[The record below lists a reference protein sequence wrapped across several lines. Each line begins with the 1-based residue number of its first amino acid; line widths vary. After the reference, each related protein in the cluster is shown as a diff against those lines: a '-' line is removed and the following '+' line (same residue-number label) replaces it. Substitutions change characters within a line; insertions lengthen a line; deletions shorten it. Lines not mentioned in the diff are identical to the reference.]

1 MSIPISCAGCKS
13 TFEVPDNLAG
23 KTIRC
28 TSCKAQMTVPEALE
42 VAGKKPSASA
52 AKTAPQKSAAKAVVA
67 DDDEDDVKTKPG
79 KGGGG
84 AKKSGIVGST
94 RKRRD
99 DDDDDDDD
107 DYKPARKKGK
117 SQNGSGA
124 MIAIVAAGVVGLA
137 AIAGA
142 GIWLLSGDKK
152 DETAAKSDSTSNSS
166 TPPAN
171 SGSMMPGGP
180 GGPPGMPG
188 RPGGP
193 AGGGSSGGP
202 PGGPLP
208 PGGPA
213 GGGSSGG
220 PPTSVSLPPGGP
232 AGGGSSGGPPGG
244 LLPPGGPV
252 GGGSSGGPPSGPVY
266 GPGGM
271 SPGPGGAMPPGIP
284 GRPPGA
290 PGSLIPGGPA
300 GGPPGQRPPGGA
312 SIGEGVLDLTKEQ
325 LGTPGEWATYKGEGY
340 TAEFPGTP
348 AADTKTAPA
357 GPLGN
362 VSVKLAVLGKKG
374 EFALAIGTM
383 DLPFAL
389 DQTAAQLA
397 LKQAF
402 DVPIPNVKILNP
414 REVTVDGFAGREG
427 EIEVAGVAP
436 GKMRYVIAKNRVFY
450 VFSVRKAGADETD
463 EQRFLNSFKI
473 TYKGDGV
480 PNAPTPW
487 TGDGNLKAKIDPFYT
502 AAFDTEKNEV
512 FTFDVRVITSG
523 QSQQIKGWLRRYTY
537 PDFKKVSIHRVPQL
551 SSRAVVDGKGGL
563 LYTTT
568 ITNPGATTKQSQY
581 DNASASGDVAI
592 YDLNALRDGKTA
604 DGKALDEKT
613 ELKPVATLT
622 VRHTINA
629 IELSE
634 DGKSLYVLTTHGAP
648 KKVSE
653 IVAYDTS
660 TRKETARKQLP
671 EPARDMTKAADG
683 KSFIVMG
690 DYSVKNKTSDVLLF
704 DIATMTPQPSTSFQ
718 GPVLD
723 VAPATNGG
731 MLVTVARLDT
741 PALPA
746 GGPGG
751 PGGGIGGPPGGGPPG
766 GPGVAPFPGGPGGG
780 GPPGGGAPGF
790 PGVGGPGGPGMIPG
804 GPGGPGG
811 GPGGGRPGGGQN
823 NGGNAAPQIQFK
835 MFMLKGSTEMD
846 LGVGAR
852 SANGGYAE
860 YDLANKR
867 LFVSSFRGNGLDVYE
882 VTDAD
887 AANGLKLKSSIRTVK
902 NESVQGHFFMA
913 PDGKALLFHNGMV
926 IDPDNVGGGTPG
938 VTNSGG
944 NSGFPGFPGGGPGN
958 PGGNPGFP
966 GVPPGGIGGPGMPPG
981 GFSPPGGPGGIPGMP
996 PGGLSPAPG
1005 AIPGSPPAG
1014 PGAPGGFPMPP
1025 GAAPPGAAPG
1035 APGSPPGKPP
1045 APGSPAAPTTPGAP
1059 GMPVD

>member
-13 TFEVPDNLAG
+13 AFEVPDNLAG

-42 VAGKKPSASA
+42 PVEVAGRKPSASA
-52 AKTAPQKSAAKAVVA
+52 VKTAPQKSVAKAVVA
-67 DDDEDDVKTKPG
+67 DDDEDDIKTKPG

-84 AKKSGIVGST
+84 AKKPGIVGSA

-107 DYKPARKKGK
+107 KPARKKSK
-117 SQNGSGA
+117 NQNNSGA

-152 DETAAKSDSTSNSS
+152 DETATKSDSTSNSS

-180 GGPPGMPG
+180 GGPSGMPG
-188 RPGGP
+188 R
-193 AGGGSSGGP
+193 
-202 PGGPLP
+202 
-208 PGGPA
+208 
-213 GGGSSGG
+213 
-220 PPTSVSLPPGGP
+220 PGGP

-244 LLPPGGPV
+244 LLPPGGPA
-252 GGGSSGGPPSGPVY
+252 GGGSSGGPPISVSLPPGGPTGGGSSGGPPGGLLPPGGPAGGGSSGGPPGGPVY

-271 SPGPGGAMPPGIP
+271 SPGPGGAMPPGVP

-290 PGSLIPGGPA
+290 PGSLIPGGGSS
-300 GGPPGQRPPGGA
+300 GGPPGQKPPGG
-312 SIGEGVLDLTKEQ
+312 EGT
-325 LGTPGEWATYKGEGY
+325 GGGAP
-340 TAEFPGTP
+340 
-348 AADTKTAPA
+348 TAP
-357 GPLGN
+357 
-362 VSVKLAVLGKKG
+362 
-374 EFALAIGTM
+374 
-383 DLPFAL
+383 
-389 DQTAAQLA
+389 
-397 LKQAF
+397 
-402 DVPIPNVKILNP
+402 
-414 REVTVDGFAGREG
+414 
-427 EIEVAGVAP
+427 
-436 GKMRYVIAKNRVFY
+436 
-450 VFSVRKAGADETD
+450 
-463 EQRFLNSFKI
+463 
-473 TYKGDGV
+473 
-480 PNAPTPW
+480 PW
-487 TGDGNLKAKIDPFYT
+487 TGDGNLKHKIDPFYT
-502 AAFDTEKNEV
+502 AAFDAEKNEV

-523 QSQQIKGWLRRYTY
+523 QSQLIKGWLRRYTY
-537 PDFKKVSIHRVPQL
+537 PDFKKVSTHRLPQL
-551 SSRAVVDGKGGL
+551 SSRAVIDSKGGL
-563 LYTTT
+563 LYTAT

-592 YDLNALRDGKTA
+592 YDLNALRDGKTT
-604 DGKALDEKT
+604 DGKAPDEKA

-622 VRHTINA
+622 IHHTINA

-634 DGKSLYVLTTHGAP
+634 DGKSLYVLTTGPQTTGGGA

-653 IVAYDTS
+653 IVTYDTN
-660 TRKETARKQLP
+660 TRKVTARKSLP
-671 EPARDMTKAADG
+671 ELARDMTKAADG

-690 DYSVKNKTSDVLLF
+690 DYSVKNKTSDILVF

-731 MLVTVARLDT
+731 VLVTVARTDT

-751 PGGGIGGPPGGGPPG
+751 PGGGVAPPG
-766 GPGVAPFPGGPGGG
+766 GPGVGGLPGGAPFPGGPG

-790 PGVGGPGGPGMIPG
+790 PGVGGGPGGPGGPGMIPG
-804 GPGGPGG
+804 GPGGPS
-811 GPGGGRPGGGQN
+811 GGRPGGQN
-823 NGGNAAPQIQFK
+823 SGGNAAPQIQFK

-846 LGVGAR
+846 LGVGTR

-887 AANGLKLKSSIRTVK
+887 AANGLKLKSSIRTVNK
-902 NESVQGHFFMA
+902 NEQVQGHFFMA
-913 PDGKALLFHNGMV
+913 PDGKALLFHNGVV

-938 VTNSGG
+938 VTNGGG
-944 NSGFPGFPGGGPGN
+944 NSGFPGFPGAGSGG

-981 GFSPPGGPGGIPGMP
+981 GFSPPGVPGGVPGMP

-1005 AIPGSPPAG
+1005 ATPGSPAG

-1025 GAAPPGAAPG
+1025 GAVPPGTAPG
-1035 APGSPPGKPP
+1035 VPGSPPGKPP
-1045 APGSPAAPTTPGAP
+1045 APGSPAAPTTPGTP